1 MSSSPTVLYCNCTY
15 GGAVPLDVREAV
27 MEGLAASGVPFEPVA
42 DLCELA
48 ARRDPSLERLARAG
62 HLHVI
67 ACYPRA
73 VRWLFAYA
81 GAPLADGAVIHNMR
95 EQSADDI
102 LAHLAP
108 HTHLAPREHTT
119 YLTPREHTGGNPQ
132 TTHKPPQPPP
142 TFPERQPGEWI
153 AWYPVIDYDRC
164 RNCKQCLEFCLFG
177 AFALDD
183 AGTVRVAAPDR
194 CKLNCPACARVCPAS
209 AIIFP
214 KFREG
219 GPIAGNE
226 GVLTESAEEGIK
238 ADIKRLS
245 KGDVMDVL
253 RKRAARARAEAAR
266 KHPAE
271 QPDR

>member
-1 MSSSPTVLYCNCTY
+1 MSSSPTILYCNCTH

-48 ARRDPSLERLARAG
+48 ARRDPSLERLARADA
-62 HLHVI
+62 LHVI

-95 EQSADDI
+95 EQSADEI
-102 LAHLAP
+102 L
-108 HTHLAPREHTT
+108 TH
-119 YLTPREHTGGNPQ
+119 LTPREHTGGNPQ
-132 TTHKPPQPPP
+132 TTHKPPPPP
-142 TFPERQPGEWI
+142 PAFPERQPDQWI

-177 AFALDD
+177 TFALDD

-219 GPIAGNE
+219 GPIAGDE
-226 GVLTESAEEGIK
+226 GVLAESAEEGIK

-253 RKRAARARAEAAR
+253 RKRAARARAETAG
-266 KHPAE
+266 KHSRE

>member
-1 MSSSPTVLYCNCTY
+1 VSSSPTILYCNCTY
-15 GGAVPLDVREAV
+15 GGAVTLDVREAV

-48 ARRDPSLERLARAG
+48 ARRDPSLQRLARAG
-62 HLHVI
+62 DLHVI

-95 EQSADDI
+95 EQSADEI
-102 LAHLAP
+102 L
-108 HTHLAPREHTT
+108 THLAPREDTGGESE
-119 YLTPREHTGGNPQ
+119 TPRRPSQ
-132 TTHKPPQPPP
+132 TATP
-142 TFPERQPGEWI
+142 TFPDRPPGQWI

-253 RKRAARARAEAAR
+253 RKRAARARADAAA
-266 KHPAE
+266 KHATE

>member
-1 MSSSPTVLYCNCTY
+1 MSSSPTILYCNCTH

-27 MEGLAASGVPFEPVA
+27 MEGLAASGVPFKPVA

-48 ARRDPSLERLARAG
+48 ARRNPSLQRLARADD
-62 HLHVI
+62 LHVI

-73 VRWLFAYA
+73 VRWLFACA

-102 LAHLAP
+102 LAQVAP
-108 HTHLAPREHTT
+108 HTHSAPREDAT

-132 TTHKPPQPPP
+132 TTYKPPQPPP
-142 TFPERQPGEWI
+142 TFPERQPDQWI

-177 AFALDD
+177 TFALDD
-183 AGTVRVAAPDR
+183 AGTVRVVAPDR

-219 GPIAGNE
+219 GPIAGDE
-226 GVLTESAEEGIK
+226 GVLAESPEEGIK

-253 RKRAARARAEAAR
+253 RKRAARARAETAG
-266 KHPAE
+266 KHSTE
-271 QPDR
+271 QRDR

>member
-1 MSSSPTVLYCNCTY
+1 M
-15 GGAVPLDVREAV
+15 A
-27 MEGLAASGVPFEPVA
+27 GLAASGVPFEPVA

-48 ARRDPSLERLARAG
+48 ARRDPSLERLARADD
-62 HLHVI
+62 LHVI

-73 VRWLFAYA
+73 VRWLFACA

-102 LAHLAP
+102 LAHVAP
-108 HTHLAPREHTT
+108 HTHSAPREDTGGEPE
-119 YLTPREHTGGNPQ
+119 TPRGPSQ
-132 TTHKPPQPPP
+132 TATP
-142 TFPERQPGEWI
+142 TFPEKQPDQWI

-219 GPIAGNE
+219 GPIAGDE
-226 GVLTESAEEGIK
+226 GVLAESAEEGIK

-253 RKRAARARAEAAR
+253 RKRAARARADTAG
-266 KHPAE
+266 KHSRE